1 MLDQLLVPGD
11 EGDAQVLASL
21 ATHGPQAACGQVVE
35 QRNQCAAAEKLT
47 ALCQLRDASER
58 HPLDAAAVLS
68 LSAGA
73 HYMQV
78 SKWLG
83 HESYVTTLTIYADYI
98 DETEGGKAVPLARPT
113 APDPAPAPAPEEAK
127 AAPSNVVQFRRRNA
141 G

>member
-1 MLDQLLVPGD
+1 MPPVFRRRRIAATDVDGAGHAYRAPAGRTAFWCEPVEPSALYKNLFKPAAPGTRLHD
-11 EGDAQVLASL
+11 
-21 ATHGPQAACGQVVE
+21 
-35 QRNQCAAAEKLT
+35 
-47 ALCQLRDASER
+47 LR
-58 HPLDAAAVLS
+58 HTFAVLS

-98 DETEGGKAVPLARPT
+98 DETEGTKAIPLARPT
-113 APDPAPAPAPEEAK
+113 APTPDRGD
-127 AAPSNVVQFRRRNA
+127 NVINLVSRRRNA

>member
-1 MLDQLLVPGD
+1 VEPGALYKNLFKPAVAAV
-11 EGDAQVLASL
+11 GLAPTRL
-21 ATHGPQAACGQVVE
+21 HD
-35 QRNQCAAAEKLT
+35 
-47 ALCQLRDASER
+47 LR
-58 HPLDAAAVLS
+58 HTYAVLS

-98 DETEGGKAVPLARPT
+98 DTEEGGKTPMARPVASTESTGTVVPFRPRT
-113 APDPAPAPAPEEAK
+113 A
-127 AAPSNVVQFRRRNA
+127 

>member
-1 MLDQLLVPGD
+1 M
-11 EGDAQVLASL
+11 
-21 ATHGPQAACGQVVE
+21 
-35 QRNQCAAAEKLT
+35 
-47 ALCQLRDASER
+47 
-58 HPLDAAAVLS
+58 LS

-98 DETEGGKAVPLARPT
+98 DEAEGGKAVPLARPT
-113 APDPAPAPAPEEAK
+113 ALAPREWGQVIDLA
-127 AAPSNVVQFRRRNA
+127 SRRRNA